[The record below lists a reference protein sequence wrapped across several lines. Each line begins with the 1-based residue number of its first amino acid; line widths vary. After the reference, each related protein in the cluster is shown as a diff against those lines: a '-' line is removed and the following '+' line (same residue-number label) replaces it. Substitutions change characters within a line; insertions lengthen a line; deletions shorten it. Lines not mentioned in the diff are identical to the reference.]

1 MKQAYINALADALL
15 SKTEFESALRNT
27 HDLLIKKGH
36 GRLWP
41 AILRGVIKEIEKR
54 NRQSTPQVIVS
65 SEDTKQNEALI
76 KALEAVGA
84 TTSDYDS
91 KVDSTIIGGFIVRYR
106 DLMVDAS
113 YKRAL
118 TDLYRRIIKS

>member
-27 HDLLIKKGH
+27 HDLLVKKGH

-41 AILRGVIKEIEKR
+41 AILRGVIREIEKR
-54 NRQSTPQVIVS
+54 NFQNTPQVIVS
-65 SEDTKQNEALI
+65 SEDSKHNEALI
-76 KALEAVGA
+76 KALKEVGA
-84 TTSDYDS
+84 TTSDYDT
-91 KVDSTIIGGFIVRYR
+91 KVDSTIIGGFVVRYR

>member
-1 MKQAYINALADALL
+1 MKQAYINALTESLL

-36 GRLWP
+36 GRLWL

-54 NRQSTPQVIVS
+54 NRKNTPQVIVS
-65 SEDTKQNEALI
+65 SDDLKQNEALI
-76 KALEAVGA
+76 KALKEVGA
-84 TTSDYDS
+84 TTTDYNTS
-91 KVDSTIIGGFIVRYR
+91 VDSTIIGGFIVRYR